1 MKAPG
6 LFNLGGQQ
14 QGGFRILKPPFFIH
28 FSGNKF
34 DLCFVV

>member
-28 FSGNKF
+28 IQWEQI
-34 DLCFVV
+34 